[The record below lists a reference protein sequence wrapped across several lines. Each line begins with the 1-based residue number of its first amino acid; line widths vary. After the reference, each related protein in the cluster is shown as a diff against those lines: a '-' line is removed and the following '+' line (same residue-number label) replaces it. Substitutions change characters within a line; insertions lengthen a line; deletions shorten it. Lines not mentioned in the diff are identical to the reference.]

1 MSVFFFILCQAI
13 VIQPIPNHIKREDH
27 DKYLWLEL
35 GWILD
40 RSIKNRQYPEDKN
53 CIKSWLNQRKQLKRE
68 IATM

>member
-40 RSIKNRQYPEDKN
+40 RGIKNRQYPEDK
-53 CIKSWLNQRKQLKRE
+53 IL
-68 IATM
+68 